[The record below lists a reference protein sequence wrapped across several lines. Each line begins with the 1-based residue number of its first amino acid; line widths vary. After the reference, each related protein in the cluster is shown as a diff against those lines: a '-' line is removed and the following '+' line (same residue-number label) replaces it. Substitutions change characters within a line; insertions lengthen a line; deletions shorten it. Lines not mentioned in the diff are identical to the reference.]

1 MGHGLWEEDRES
13 FHELVLDFL
22 HRKSLVSGFFLL
34 CLLMANLTNFFMAFR
49 NLIYKLGNE
58 MVNPN

>member
-22 HRKSLVSGFFLL
+22 HTKSLVSDFCLL
-34 CLLMANLTNFFMAFR
+34 CLLMANLTNFFYGFPQP
-49 NLIYKLGNE
+49 NL
-58 MVNPN
+58 